1 MPLGGG
7 HRRALAS
14 EASAGASAARAD
26 EQLARFDVSETAEA
40 DMATARFRIT
50 TWQRARESVEAQ
62 MAALEK
68 LRRGHQL
75 GEIDLSDLLLGEQM
89 VHAAFRIEGEART
102 EAMRAIVK
110 LRIDAHDLWLAD

>member
-1 MPLGGG
+1 
-7 HRRALAS
+7 
-14 EASAGASAARAD
+14 
-26 EQLARFDVSETAEA
+26 
-40 DMATARFRIT
+40 
-50 TWQRARESVEAQ
+50 

-75 GEIDLSDLLLGEQM
+75 GEIDLPDLLLGEQM